1 MLIIMIFLLILS
13 AILFFGIN
21 SLLIFTRVKGNSM
34 NPGIEN
40 NEIIIGCRDSKYRR
54 GDVIVLSLTDYN
66 RKKLFVKRK
75 NTYIKRVIAL
85 PGDTID
91 IKNGKVYINNVKL
104 QEYYLFKDKT
114 VASGAFPVTIP
125 AGHVFVM
132 GDNRSCSI
140 DSRNPSFG
148 LVKEKN
154 IIATCF
160 AKFGTNSGAVK

>member
-1 MLIIMIFLLILS
+1 MIVIFCILLLISL
-13 AILFFGIN
+13 ILFFGIN
-21 SLLIFTRVKGNSM
+21 SLLIFARVKGNSM
-34 NPGIEN
+34 NPGIKN
-40 NEIIIGCRDSKYRR
+40 NEIIIACRDSKYRR

-85 PGDTID
+85 PGETID
-91 IKNGKVYINNVKL
+91 IKNGKVYINGAKL
-104 QEYYLFKDKT
+104 EEYYLFKDIT
-114 VASGAFPVTIP
+114 IASGAYPVTIP

-132 GDNRSCSI
+132 GDNRCGSI

-160 AKFGTNSGAVK
+160 TKIGAEAGAIK